1 MSEHTAKNASAM
13 AVVEMPASKSEEFS
27 VQADPV
33 SNDSASNV
41 SSLVDVPLTFK
52 ILSIIMVS
60 AIGFGSSWSSGI
72 TGAMKTALKK
82 GLKINNTQYALLDAS
97 EDFMKTVLVMVSGVV
112 TDRIGGAKAILYGNV
127 IYSIG
132 SILVAT
138 ATTVRNYQFMIFG
151 QIVLSLGDIATQ
163 IAQYKIFSSW
173 FPPSHGFASTLALEL
188 AIGKIGGFVGK
199 STANIIAKKTGDFS
213 WVFWTAVFMNLF
225 TNVMTIAF
233 FFFTKYCE
241 RRFKGMSDPA
251 TGEVLTEKNKKFELR
266 KILEL
271 PWTFW
276 GVMLFT
282 LFETSNAIVFQA
294 NATELAQ
301 LRFGTD
307 AITAGWYSSLL
318 QYAGFFVV
326 PCVGI
331 FVDLYGNR
339 LILFVVC
346 GAGVLLSMCLVNW
359 ATTTQGTAAA
369 FGIYAVAYS
378 LGPTLIIDSIRTSIW
393 HQSVFGSAYAIK
405 ITLNNAQNIIIR
417 ILTGVL
423 QDDSPDSNPYTK
435 VTPVYVVLSAG
446 SFLVSIIFLGI
457 FLFAKLNKSSIYV
470 DIARLQWTRK
480 HRIAHGEEI
489 KERCV
494 AVGLGEEK
502 GGGENG
508 EMVEE
513 MGEKRRMRK
522 ISMGAFGML
531 CFWILGSWVA
541 YFWGVATGNND

>member
-1 MSEHTAKNASAM
+1 MSDTSKPDKDAVASVSVID
-13 AVVEMPASKSEEFS
+13 VVTPKDEKSS
-27 VQADPV
+27 VQTIPI
-33 SNDSASNV
+33 SNNSETESDTTA
-41 SSLVDVPLTFK
+41 LVTVPLSFK
-52 ILSIIMVS
+52 LLSILMVS

-82 GLKINNTQYALLDAS
+82 GLKINNTEYALLDAS
-97 EDFMKTVLVMVSGVV
+97 EDFMKTALVMVSGVV
-112 TDRIGGAKAILYGNV
+112 TDRIGGAKEAILYGNA

-132 SILVAT
+132 SILVAA
-138 ATTVRNYQFMIFG
+138 ATTVRNYKFMIFG

-188 AIGKIGGFVGK
+188 AIGKISGFVGK
-199 STANIIAKKTGDFS
+199 STANIISERTGDFS

-225 TNVMTIAF
+225 TNVMT
-233 FFFTKYCE
+233 
-241 RRFKGMSDPA
+241 GMSDPA

-266 KILEL
+266 RVLEL

-276 GVMLFT
+276 GIMLFT
-282 LFETSNAIVFQA
+282 LFETSDAIVFTA

-307 AITAGWYSSLL
+307 AITAGWCSSLL

-331 FVDLYGNR
+331 FVDIYGNR
-339 LILFVVC
+339 LILLVVC

-359 ATTTQGTAAA
+359 ATTAQGTAAA
-369 FGIYAVAYS
+369 F
-378 LGPTLIIDSIRTSIW
+378 
-393 HQSVFGSAYAIK
+393 VFGSVYAIK
-405 ITLNNAQNIIIR
+405 ITLNNAQNIIVR

-423 QDDSPDSNPYTK
+423 QDDSPASNPYLK

-446 SFLVSIIFLGI
+446 SFVVSALLLGI
-457 FLFAKLNKSSIYV
+457 FLVAKGAKGAKSSIYV

-480 HRIAHGEEI
+480 QRIRNGEAI
-489 KERCV
+489 KERGM

-502 GGGENG
+502 GARIEHTR
-508 EMVEE
+508 E
-513 MGEKRRMRK
+513 RTRMK
-522 ISMGAFGML
+522 TISMAAFGIL
-531 CFWILGSWVA
+531 CFWILGSWTA
-541 YFWGVATGNND
+541 YFWGVATEHND

>member
-1 MSEHTAKNASAM
+1 MSEANTKDASAM
-13 AVVEMPASKSEEFS
+13 VVVEVPISKIEESS
-27 VQADPV
+27 VQANLV
-33 SNDSASNV
+33 SNDSASDV

-52 ILSIIMVS
+52 ILSILMVS

-72 TGAMKTALKK
+72 TGAMKAALKK

-112 TDRIGGAKAILYGNV
+112 TDRIGGAKAILYGNI

-132 SILVAT
+132 SILVA
-138 ATTVRNYQFMIFG
+138 ASTTVRNYQFMIFS

-173 FPPSHGFASTLALEL
+173 FPPSHGFASTLAFEL

-225 TNVMTIAF
+225 TNVITVAF
-233 FFFTKYCE
+233 FFSTKYCE

-251 TGEVLTEKNKKFELR
+251 TGELLTEKNKKFELR
-266 KILEL
+266 KVLEL
-271 PWTFW
+271 PWAFW

-339 LILFVVC
+339 LILFVIC
-346 GAGVLLSMCLVNW
+346 GAGVFLSMVLVNW

-423 QDDSPDSNPYTK
+423 QDDSPASNPYKK

-457 FLFAKLNKSSIYV
+457 FLFAKVNKSNIYV
-470 DIARLQWTRK
+470 DIARLQWTK
-480 HRIAHGEEI
+480 KQRIAHGEEI
-489 KERCV
+489 KERRV

-502 GGGENG
+502 DGNDNR

-513 MGEKRRMRK
+513 TLEKRRMRK
-522 ISMGAFGML
+522 ISMGAFGVL

>member
-1 MSEHTAKNASAM
+1 MV
-13 AVVEMPASKSEEFS
+13 VVEVPISKIEESS
-27 VQADPV
+27 VQANLV
-33 SNDSASNV
+33 SNDSASDV

-52 ILSIIMVS
+52 ILSILMVS

-72 TGAMKTALKK
+72 TGAMKAALKK

-112 TDRIGGAKAILYGNV
+112 TDRIGGAKAILYGNI

-132 SILVAT
+132 SILVA
-138 ATTVRNYQFMIFG
+138 ASTTVRNYQFMIFS

-173 FPPSHGFASTLALEL
+173 FPPSHGFASTLAFEL

-225 TNVMTIAF
+225 TNVITVAF
-233 FFFTKYCE
+233 FFSTKYCE

-251 TGEVLTEKNKKFELR
+251 TGELLTEKNKKFELR
-266 KILEL
+266 KVLEL
-271 PWTFW
+271 PWAFW

-339 LILFVVC
+339 LILFVIC
-346 GAGVLLSMCLVNW
+346 GAGVFLSMVLVNW

-423 QDDSPDSNPYTK
+423 QDDSPASNPYKK

-457 FLFAKLNKSSIYV
+457 FLFAKVNKSNIYV
-470 DIARLQWTRK
+470 DIARLQWTK
-480 HRIAHGEEI
+480 KQRIAHGEEI
-489 KERCV
+489 KERRV

-502 GGGENG
+502 DGNDNR

-513 MGEKRRMRK
+513 TLEKRRMRK
-522 ISMGAFGML
+522 ISMGAFGVL